1 MRGLGA
7 GRKPPASPPAVGG
20 RARATHRWAG
30 ARALLIVC
38 RRIGDTLA
46 PWRRVTRTTLAQ
58 VALGEAVRELRHAA
72 GISQEELAFLCGMH
86 RTYVGGI
93 ERGERNPSF
102 RALLRLA
109 EALGVQASDLLGRYE
124 DRRRATGP
132 RGGRGR

>member
-1 MRGLGA
+1 
-7 GRKPPASPPAVGG
+7 
-20 RARATHRWAG
+20 
-30 ARALLIVC
+30 
-38 RRIGDTLA
+38 LA